1 MAIRIKP
8 VPRPACRA
16 NSDSAFGGCK
26 PRLHVASDLR
36 KALHRMSWAAVRRA
50 LPGKRAARH
59 SRGHPRVPGAKISAV
74 HSRSFRGTSRHGA
87 AEKHP
92 PKADTAGRSRAHI
105 TAMGSTTS
113 GGIGRTP
120 LAENVRAVPCAQ
132 FRRKCRAS
140 NRRKI
145 QHHPAMVSARGLQ
158 SRHAQTL
165 EMRRMSCR
173 RAEKPG
179 NIRRLAAGHS
189 DLRKVPSRRTRSGG
203 IAMLRVPHLPR
214 LEAGESR

>member
-8 VPRPACRA
+8 LPRPACRA
-16 NSDSAFGGCK
+16 DSDSAFGGCE

-36 KALHRMSWAAVRRA
+36 KALHRMSWAAVRRT
-50 LPGKRAARH
+50 LPGKRAARYAR
-59 SRGHPRVPGAKISAV
+59 SHPRVPGAKISAV
-74 HSRSFRGTSRHGA
+74 HSQSFRGTSRHGDA
-87 AEKHP
+87 QKHP
-92 PKADTAGRSRAHI
+92 PKADTAGSSPAHI
-105 TAMGSTTS
+105 TAMGNSTS
-113 GGIGRTP
+113 GGSGRTP
-120 LAENVRAVPCAQ
+120 LAENVRSMPYAE
-132 FRRKCRAS
+132 FRCKCHAS
-140 NRRKI
+140 SRRKI

-158 SRHAQTL
+158 SRHAQTP

-203 IAMLRVPHLPR
+203 ITMLRVPHLPR